1 MGDIFDF
8 LSKNWVNLSL
18 VIVGSFAMII
28 YKLQE
33 CQKLKDA
40 ASLIIIQID
49 DLQERIREIATY
61 INDDKLSE
69 TAFYESLPLIDR
81 NFWDEYKHCFVSKMD
96 SQSYSLI
103 NTFYKYVLE
112 IQEQQAFMNKLQKN
126 HFFVMQNILAS
137 NESQLIMS
145 SWNESFK
152 GVSPQDI
159 SGLLIKIAPENM
171 PEEDKV
177 VLEAFFQQIA
187 MQNQNFDI
195 NKFWSLYNQRKNI
208 YISIFNNDAFLSYVP
223 AQIKISLEK
232 ALKQCSLIAVIGTEG
247 YDLLKEISKSKISV
261 LSLIINLVIKR
272 RPPYV

>member
-1 MGDIFDF
+1 
-8 LSKNWVNLSL
+8 
-18 VIVGSFAMII
+18 
-28 YKLQE
+28 
-33 CQKLKDA
+33 
-40 ASLIIIQID
+40 
-49 DLQERIREIATY
+49 
-61 INDDKLSE
+61 
-69 TAFYESLPLIDR
+69 
-81 NFWDEYKHCFVSKMD
+81 
-96 SQSYSLI
+96 
-103 NTFYKYVLE
+103 
-112 IQEQQAFMNKLQKN
+112 MNKLQKN